1 MLIEHPV
8 YSLAIAVI
16 FGMVYRKHTG
26 REMSW
31 IIVLSAYAPDL
42 DVVATYALSA
52 LNSLGITNFT
62 EPCGCPLDLHGDFH
76 NLSFLLLYAAIVAF
90 LLNHWGFRFWDAFVF
105 AGVGFGAHLIEDALV
120 FKQAYPFFWPL
131 TTRIFGIGVIE
142 YQADFYGI
150 ADTTVLT
157 LGLVF
162 LLAAITLRT
171 LYERKNWW
179 KELIISNS

>member
-1 MLIEHPV
+1 MLIEHLV

-26 REMSW
+26 RELSW
-31 IIVLSAYAPDL
+31 IIVMSAYAPDL
-42 DVVATYALSA
+42 DIVPDDLIPS
-52 LNSLGITNFT
+52 GITLI
-62 EPCGCPLDLHGDFH
+62 ESCGCPVYVHGIFH

-105 AGVGFGAHLIEDALV
+105 AGVGFGAHLIEDVLV

-131 TTRIFGIGVIE
+131 TTRIFGIGVVE

-150 ADTTVLT
+150 ADTTVLIW
-157 LGLVF
+157 GLVF
-162 LLAAITLRT
+162 LLVAITLRT

-179 KELIISNS
+179 KELIKSNS

>member
-26 REMSW
+26 RELSW
-31 IIVLSAYAPDL
+31 IIVMSAYAPDL
-42 DVVATYALSA
+42 DFVASYAL
-52 LNSLGITNFT
+52 NPLGITTFT
-62 EPCGCPLDLHGDFH
+62 DPCGCPGLHGDFH

-120 FKQAYPFFWPL
+120 FKQAYP
-131 TTRIFGIGVIE
+131 
-142 YQADFYGI
+142 
-150 ADTTVLT
+150 
-157 LGLVF
+157 
-162 LLAAITLRT
+162 LAANHTYIWDR
-171 LYERKNWW
+171 
-179 KELIISNS
+179 SS

>member
-76 NLSFLLLYAAIVAF
+76 FMQLL
-90 LLNHWGFRFWDAFVF
+90 
-105 AGVGFGAHLIEDALV
+105 
-120 FKQAYPFFWPL
+120 
-131 TTRIFGIGVIE
+131 
-142 YQADFYGI
+142 
-150 ADTTVLT
+150 
-157 LGLVF
+157 
-162 LLAAITLRT
+162 
-171 LYERKNWW
+171 
-179 KELIISNS
+179 